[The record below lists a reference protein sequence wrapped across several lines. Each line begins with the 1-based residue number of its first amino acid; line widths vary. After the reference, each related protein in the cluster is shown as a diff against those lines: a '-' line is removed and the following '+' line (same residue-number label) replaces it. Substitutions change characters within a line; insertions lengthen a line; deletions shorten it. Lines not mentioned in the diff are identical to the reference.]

1 MVQKIINNVFSDGQ
15 LDECELT
22 LKDLNQIAK
31 SFTKTL
37 SGIFHSRIEYP
48 EPITKGGG
56 EKKRENGDTNS
67 QPTSHERDGSRGNK
81 AEVKEDLKRLGM
93 S

>member
-15 LDECELT
+15 LNECELT
-22 LKDLNQIAK
+22 LKDLNHIAK

-37 SGIFHSRIEYP
+37 GGIFHSRIEYP
-48 EPITKGGG
+48 EPITKGESGR
-56 EKKRENGDTNS
+56 KREDGNS
-67 QPTSHERDGSRGNK
+67 NNLAASHEKNGSRENK
-81 AEVKEDLKRLGM
+81 ERAKEDLKRLGI